1 MKRRALVTALA
12 AAALAGAAAVRPYEF
27 DWANRTADDR
37 PVLLP
42 LVDAAGWTVSAT
54 NAVATFARADAHCL
68 FGDAVPRLVYR
79 GTGPNPRIT
88 LRPPAPVLV
97 KGPVDT
103 VSVWVYG
110 NNVSYAR
117 DPSTPPVHIE
127 AQFTDA
133 NGKPFSVS
141 LYTVRHLEWFLVQ
154 RRLAPDQAARL
165 ARGGAFAGF
174 AVTGGTNEKDR
185 WIELTSLAVYREELK
200 PLAFKPRP
208 KRPNRVFPDCPPG
221 VNTGD
226 GELSFPNR
234 ALTVVPPAGEPA
246 VRWRLPARAGCWDDF
261 ALVGADGVARPI
273 ARGGG
278 VFFADVRAGSGKSAA
293 SPSGKKF
300 GEAALSPLHAAVGE
314 SFSVT
319 TNAVSPLDVV
329 YAGTFTDAA
338 GRVLSRAR
346 LRFHEEGQSLVLDL
360 QADGGR
366 VAEVRFGSFTEDDLP
381 GAWLFTVP
389 YWSYSMTGA
398 ENRPHVACFTLD
410 GRTHFLSA
418 FMDWTQSNASEP
430 FCTPY
435 LFDGSMSVHGGVR
448 YRAKTDGARNPCY
461 ERFVWSASA
470 NFADVLPSI
479 PNPPSPH
486 RALTAEYEWCH
497 CFAGDRAKD
506 KAYWRDRRRRGLTK
520 VFIGDHEVCMR
531 DGNESFTFR
540 TRTAPKKGGDEGTRD
555 FTRYMI
561 DTLGYLYG
569 PYNNYTDFATVNGL
583 WHADRMTRQPD
594 GNLLPAWNRCYAPK
608 PTFAVEACEWIVPEL
623 QRKFNFNSGYCDV
636 HTCVSP
642 WSRCDYDARVPG
654 AGTFAGTF
662 YAYGELLGMQRK
674 FWTGP
679 VYSEGGVHFMYCG
692 LDDGNFAQ
700 DQGARLD
707 VNPWLVDFDLLR
719 MHPLAN
725 NFGMG
730 YPRMF
735 YGKGAVP
742 KDHALYMDRFLAATI
757 AFGHVGYFFTGN
769 PDEEEQGY
777 WMVQPLAARYAKAN
791 AEDIRYAAFCG
802 KFVDTTDALLSGE
815 YRRSQVAVRY
825 DDGTRVVVNGSPD
838 GEWLV
843 LPQAAANLAVPPNGW
858 FALSG
863 DGQVA
868 SISAFRAGG
877 RADACAAPESFYM
890 DGRGTWFDSG
900 HGATD
905 GRLIRLF
912 APGGSQLAATE
923 EIFIRHAKEVELPYA
938 AVSVTRLDAA
948 GAEIGPA
955 SFAVTNGRTRLVADK
970 AAYSYRAVKP
980 AGWTEPPAA
989 TLAQAF
995 TLPKDWA
1002 PPAVAKPPRAF
1013 TLPPAFAAGM
1023 ALRGKGEVPLDTA
1036 TGANVHRAT
1045 AVVGG
1050 VAKDGY
1056 YMHPPYKR
1064 GTGYTFMRW
1073 RLNLPEKPLAFH
1085 ASIGKVDR
1093 SSTGDGTLYRVIVED
1108 AAGVR
1113 HVVAEKQ
1120 TCEHR
1125 WQDLVA
1131 DLSPWKGQ
1139 RVKFMLVSD
1148 PGPANNNYGDHSS
1161 WCDLRFDWK
1170 E

>member
-1 MKRRALVTALA
+1 M
-12 AAALAGAAAVRPYEF
+12 
-27 DWANRTADDR
+27 
-37 PVLLP
+37 
-42 LVDAAGWTVSAT
+42 
-54 NAVATFARADAHCL
+54 
-68 FGDAVPRLVYR
+68 
-79 GTGPNPRIT
+79 
-88 LRPPAPVLV
+88 
-97 KGPVDT
+97 
-103 VSVWVYG
+103 
-110 NNVSYAR
+110 
-117 DPSTPPVHIE
+117 
-127 AQFTDA
+127 
-133 NGKPFSVS
+133 
-141 LYTVRHLEWFLVQ
+141 
-154 RRLAPDQAARL
+154 
-165 ARGGAFAGF
+165 
-174 AVTGGTNEKDR
+174 
-185 WIELTSLAVYREELK
+185 
-200 PLAFKPRP
+200 
-208 KRPNRVFPDCPPG
+208 
-221 VNTGD
+221 
-226 GELSFPNR
+226 
-234 ALTVVPPAGEPA
+234 
-246 VRWRLPARAGCWDDF
+246 
-261 ALVGADGVARPI
+261 
-273 ARGGG
+273 
-278 VFFADVRAGSGKSAA
+278 
-293 SPSGKKF
+293 
-300 GEAALSPLHAAVGE
+300 
-314 SFSVT
+314 
-319 TNAVSPLDVV
+319 
-329 YAGTFTDAA
+329 
-338 GRVLSRAR
+338 
-346 LRFHEEGQSLVLDL
+346 
-360 QADGGR
+360 
-366 VAEVRFGSFTEDDLP
+366 
-381 GAWLFTVP
+381 
-389 YWSYSMTGA
+389 
-398 ENRPHVACFTLD
+398 
-410 GRTHFLSA
+410 
-418 FMDWTQSNASEP
+418 
-430 FCTPY
+430 
-435 LFDGSMSVHGGVR
+435 
-448 YRAKTDGARNPCY
+448 
-461 ERFVWSASA
+461 
-470 NFADVLPSI
+470 
-479 PNPPSPH
+479 
-486 RALTAEYEWCH
+486 
-497 CFAGDRAKD
+497 
-506 KAYWRDRRRRGLTK
+506 
-520 VFIGDHEVCMR
+520 
-531 DGNESFTFR
+531 
-540 TRTAPKKGGDEGTRD
+540 
-555 FTRYMI
+555 
-561 DTLGYLYG
+561 
-569 PYNNYTDFATVNGL
+569 
-583 WHADRMTRQPD
+583 
-594 GNLLPAWNRCYAPK
+594 
-608 PTFAVEACEWIVPEL
+608 EACEWIVPEL

-735 YGKGAVP
+735 YGRDAVP

-757 AFGHVGYFFTGN
+757 AFGHVGYFFTGK

-791 AEDIRYAAFCG
+791 AEEIRYAAFCG

-900 HGATD
+900 RGATD

-912 APGGSQLAATE
+912 ARGGSRSCATE

-938 AVSVTRLDAA
+938 AVSVTRLDAS

-989 TLAQAF
+989 ALAQAF

-1002 PPAVAKPPRAF
+1002 PPPVMKPPRAF

-1023 ALRGKGEVPLDTA
+1023 ALRGKDEVPLDTA

-1073 RLNLPEKPLAFH
+1073 RLNLPERPLAFH

-1108 AAGVR
+1108 ASGAR
-1113 HVVAEKQ
+1113 HVLAEKQ
-1120 TCEHR
+1120 TCEHK
-1125 WQDLVA
+1125 WQDLAA